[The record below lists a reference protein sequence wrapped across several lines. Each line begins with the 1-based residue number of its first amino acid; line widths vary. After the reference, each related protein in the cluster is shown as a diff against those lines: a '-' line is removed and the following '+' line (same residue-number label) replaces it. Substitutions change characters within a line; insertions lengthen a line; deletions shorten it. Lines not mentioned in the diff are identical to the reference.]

1 MIKPAEARSHIPQI
15 QSPNLPHPNISLLI
29 RTLDAFGQC
38 FAFVDMTGRLQH
50 VNRALLEHLALSEES
65 EAIRN
70 ELVEFGSAAVGLA
83 KRARMGSSAERIA
96 ESTITNAA
104 GEYELEGIYVGGD
117 MAGNG
122 AMIVISV
129 RVPPPDP
136 FCAAFLK
143 QRYNLTRKQAGVAR
157 LVAQGLRNDE
167 IARRLFIS
175 QHTARHHVEQIKLK
189 LGAHTRAAVAAR
201 IMGGAPCERS

>member
-1 MIKPAEARSHIPQI
+1 MIKPAETRSSIPQI
-15 QSPNLPHPNISLLI
+15 QTPNLPHPHISLLI
-29 RTLDAFGQC
+29 RTFDAFGLC

-50 VNRALLEHLALSEES
+50 VNRARLEHLALSPES
-65 EAIRN
+65 EAIRS
-70 ELVEFGSAAVGLA
+70 ELVDFGSCAVGLA
-83 KRARMGSSAERIA
+83 KRARLGATPERLAERTINRA
-96 ESTITNAA
+96 EGDYTF
-104 GEYELEGIYVGGD
+104 EGIYVAGD
-117 MAGNG
+117 ASGYG
-122 AMIVISV
+122 AMIIISV

-143 QRYNLTRKQAGVAR
+143 ERYNLTRKQAGVAR